1 MSATLFADEHYQQRD
16 FLAEALS
23 AGTYDNCRFSSCQFT
38 GLNLSG
44 FRFTECQF
52 EDCDLSNVELTETAL
67 QEVEFLRSKLLGIH
81 FSACRTFRLELK
93 FEQCVLDFS
102 SFVGLPIPR
111 TSFFEC
117 QIREADFR
125 EADLSK
131 ASFEKSD
138 LSRSQFEYTN
148 LEGADFR
155 TAIHFLIN
163 PEENRL
169 KGAQFS
175 ASNLS
180 GLLAH
185 YGLKIED

>member
-1 MSATLFADEHYQQRD
+1 MSATVFADEHYKQKD
-16 FLAEALS
+16 FLSETLS
-23 AGTYDNCRFSSCQFT
+23 PGTYDNCQFTSCQFT
-38 GLNLSG
+38 GLDLSG

-52 EDCDLSNVELTETAL
+52 EDCDLSNVILTKTAL
-67 QEVEFLRSKLLGIH
+67 QEVVFLRSKLLGIH

-93 FEQCVLDFS
+93 FEHCVLDYS
-102 SFVGLPIPR
+102 SFVGLPLPG
-111 TSFFEC
+111 TTFLEC

-131 ASFEKSD
+131 SSFEKSN

-148 LEGADFR
+148 LEGADLR